1 MPERVGSRGRQVR
14 TLKLNSGFSGV
25 KSMNQSRLGLAV
37 AVGLAISACYLF
49 AGNPDPRST
58 SAAISPTD
66 LRTRLGIYAD
76 DSMLGRGAGTIGN
89 QRATQY
95 IANEFR
101 KLQLEPAGDSG
112 TFFQDIKPAPTARFD
127 VTKAPPHSARNVIAI
142 LRGSDPKL
150 RNTFVAIGAHND
162 AIGLVSPEDAD
173 SVRTVNIGINRR
185 KNELARSV
193 TASERD
199 SIIVAITN
207 AWTVRVPRIDSIV
220 NGADDDGSG
229 TVGLLEIAEA
239 FAKSGVRPRRS
250 ILFVS
255 HTGEEKGLLG
265 SRWFTDHPTVE
276 LDSIIAQINID
287 MIGRGGAEDISG
299 GGPNYLQLI
308 GARRLSTELGNLIDQ
323 VNSARSQPFKFDYTW
338 DANGHPEKIY
348 CRSDHANYAR
358 FGIPVAFFWTGLHA
372 DYHQVTDE
380 IQFIDFEHMARIAGF
395 LHDVLQRVANLDHRL
410 RLDKPKTDPT
420 ERCVQ

>member
-1 MPERVGSRGRQVR
+1 MS
-14 TLKLNSGFSGV
+14 
-25 KSMNQSRLGLAV
+25 QSRRNFSFLAGLV
-37 AVGLAISACYLF
+37 ISACYPF
-49 AGNPDPRST
+49 AGKPDGT
-58 SAAISPTD
+58 QAAISAAD
-66 LRTRLGIYAD
+66 LRTRLGLYAD
-76 DSMLGRGAGTIGN
+76 DSMQGRGAGTVGN
-89 QRATQY
+89 RRATQY

-101 KLQLEPAGDSG
+101 KLGLEPAGDSG
-112 TFFQDIKPAPTARFD
+112 TFFQDIYPAPTERFD
-127 VTKAPPHSARNVIAI
+127 ITKAPPHSARNVIAI
-142 LRGSDPKL
+142 LQGGDPKL

-162 AIGLVSPEDAD
+162 AIGLVSPRDAD
-173 SVRTVNIGINRR
+173 SSRAVNLVVNRR
-185 KNELARSV
+185 KNELGRSV
-193 TASERD
+193 TAPERD
-199 SIIVAITN
+199 SIIAAITKTS
-207 AWTVRVPRIDSIV
+207 TVRVPRIDSIV

-239 FAKSGVRPRRS
+239 FARTGVRPRRS

-265 SRWFTDHPTVE
+265 SRWFTNHPTVE

-287 MIGRGGAEDISG
+287 MIGRGGAEDIIG

-308 GARRLSTELGNLIDQ
+308 GARRLSTELGNLIEQ

-380 IQFIDFEHMARIAGF
+380 VRFIDFDHAGRITQF
-395 LHDVLQRVANLDHRL
+395 LHDVVERVANLDHRL
-410 RLDKPKTDPT
+410 PLDKPRTDPSAP
-420 ERCVQ
+420 CVQ

>member
-1 MPERVGSRGRQVR
+1 MLAAGTGCYPFASGSPSVTG
-14 TLKLNSGFSGV
+14 
-25 KSMNQSRLGLAV
+25 A
-37 AVGLAISACYLF
+37 AISA
-49 AGNPDPRST
+49 A
-58 SAAISPTD
+58 D

-89 QRATQY
+89 QKATDY
-95 IANEFR
+95 IAAEFKR
-101 KLQLEPAGDSG
+101 LGLEPAGDSG
-112 TFFQDIKPAPTARFD
+112 GYFQSIHPEPNARFD
-127 VTKAPPHSARNVIAI
+127 VTKTLPGTARNVIGI

-150 RNTFVAIGAHND
+150 RATFVAVGAHND
-162 AIGLVSPEDAD
+162 AIGLVAPRDAD
-173 SVRTVNIGINRR
+173 SSRAVNLVLNRK
-185 KNELARSV
+185 KNELGRSL
-193 TASERD
+193 TTPERD
-199 SIIVAITN
+199 SIAAEVVKS
-207 AWTVRVPRIDSIV
+207 WTVRTPRIDSIV

-276 LDSIIAQINID
+276 RDSIIAQINID
-287 MIGRGGAEDISG
+287 MIGRGGADDITG

-308 GARRLSTELGNLIDQ
+308 GARRLSTELGDIIDQ
-323 VNSARSQPFKFDYTW
+323 VNSARAQPFKFDYTW
-338 DANGHPEKIY
+338 DANGHPERIY

-380 IQFIDFEHMARIAGF
+380 VRFIDFEHMTRITQF
-395 LHDVLQRVANLDHRL
+395 LHDVVERVGNLDHRL
-410 RLDKPKTDPT
+410 PLDKPKTDPAA
-420 ERCVQ
+420 RCVQ